1 MTPNDRDELIT
12 EAALA
17 IRKLQIAFP
26 KAYQEAE
33 SVLTSITALRARLED
48 LVESDPYYTSH
59 RLNR

>member
-1 MTPNDRDELIT
+1 MTPNDKDELLT

-26 KAYQEAE
+26 TAYQEAE
-33 SVLTSITALRARLED
+33 SVFAAIKTLRVRLEE

-59 RLNR
+59 KLNR